1 MICRQ
6 PFRELSQT
14 PRELFSQKRNK
25 THTCLLTVASS
36 LGRPPRCVD
45 ETRAPHSSARRTAI
59 CCFVYFTRDC
69 QPSTWG
75 RESAAP
81 SSRLQDTDGPNIVCG
96 SECVK
101 GLLSCQS
108 AEMDD
113 TWQVGSTELA
123 WHQGC
128 EQKELALGAWA
139 LGTFLLLQTFPVS
152 LPAENS
158 PDNHGI
164 YSVRLGA
171 ETAPIA
177 TWGPE
182 PGGRETDSCINS
194 MPAFR
199 TPFHRSLSSVVQ
211 GLQTLV
217 LFLTSLPSINTNIFI
232 F

>member
-1 MICRQ
+1 MTTETSFKSKRIDRVSWALQLQFLQLHRWFIYRVKCSGLHSFWTEAVICRQ

-36 LGRPPRCVD
+36 LKRPLRCVD
-45 ETRAPHSSARRTAI
+45 ETRAPHSSARRTAV

-113 TWQVGSTELA
+113 TRQVGSTELA
-123 WHQGC
+123 WHRGC

-139 LGTFLLLQTFPVS
+139 LGTFLLL
-152 LPAENS
+152 
-158 PDNHGI
+158 
-164 YSVRLGA
+164 
-171 ETAPIA
+171 
-177 TWGPE
+177 
-182 PGGRETDSCINS
+182 
-194 MPAFR
+194 
-199 TPFHRSLSSVVQ
+199 
-211 GLQTLV
+211 
-217 LFLTSLPSINTNIFI
+217 
-232 F
+232 